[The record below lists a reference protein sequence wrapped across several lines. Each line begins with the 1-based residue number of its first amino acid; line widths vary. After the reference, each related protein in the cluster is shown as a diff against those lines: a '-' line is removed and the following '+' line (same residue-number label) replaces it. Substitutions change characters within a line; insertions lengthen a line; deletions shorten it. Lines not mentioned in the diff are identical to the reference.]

1 MTFEQWLLANKRAFP
16 GVGAD
21 QADLFEL
28 LADFIEFRT
37 GKRPAMNQWGGQLN
51 DALRDVV
58 R

>member
-1 MTFEQWLLANKRAFP
+1 MTFEQWLLSNGRAFP

-21 QADLFEL
+21 QSALFDL

-37 GKRPAMNQWGGQLN
+37 GSRPALNQWGGQLN
-51 DALRDVV
+51 DALRGVV